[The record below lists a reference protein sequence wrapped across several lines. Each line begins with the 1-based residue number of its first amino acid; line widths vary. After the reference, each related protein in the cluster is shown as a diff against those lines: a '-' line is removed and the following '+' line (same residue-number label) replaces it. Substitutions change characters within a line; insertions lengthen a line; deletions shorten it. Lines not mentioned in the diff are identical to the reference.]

1 MEPVNSAAG
10 QISEHEKM
18 TATPCSEVHLKYPFV
33 IICVFHSFN
42 IHILRLLNN
51 TRIEYKPRFFTSNA
65 HDKLASILLPLGE
78 NLKTRFQFCELG
90 YTQISPCHISFRN
103 QSSFKQPNSAK
114 ALKCMFNFQSMQLQ

>member
-18 TATPCSEVHLKYPFV
+18 TATPCSEVPLKYAFV

-51 TRIEYKPRFFTSNA
+51 TRIEYNPRFFTSNA
-65 HDKLASILLPLGE
+65 HDKLPSILLASGE
-78 NLKTRFQFCELG
+78 NMKTRFQFFELG
-90 YTQISPCHISFRN
+90 YMQISPCHNSFRN

-114 ALKCMFNFQSMQLQ
+114 ALKCMFSFQCMQLQ